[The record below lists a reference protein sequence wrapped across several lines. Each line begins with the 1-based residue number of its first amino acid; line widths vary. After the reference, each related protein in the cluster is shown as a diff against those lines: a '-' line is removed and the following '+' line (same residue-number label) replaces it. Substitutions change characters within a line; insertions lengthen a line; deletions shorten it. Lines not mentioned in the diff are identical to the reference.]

1 MRTLA
6 AAAATLGWLFAGL
19 VAGQSPAATAELQ
32 PATVQAFDSYIR
44 AAEAA
49 MNPPQGLMWVD
60 RDPARAGQ
68 LRAGQVLS
76 QPWGQRAETSIS
88 GGLVHDWVGAAF
100 IPGATLDRTLALVQD
115 YDRHQKIYPE
125 VIDSKLL
132 SRNDGDFEVYLR
144 LLKKKVLTVVLN
156 TRHDVRYTRFDAR
169 RAASRS
175 YSTRIAEVE
184 NAGKPGERELPP
196 GRDHGFLWRLYSYW
210 RFVERDGGVYI
221 ECRAISLTRS
231 VPTGLG
237 WLIEPIIRNLP
248 RESLAGTLR
257 ATRDAMAKPAASL

>member
-1 MRTLA
+1 MRGIVA
-6 AAAATLGWLFAGL
+6 PGAGIAWLFVAL
-19 VAGQSPAATAELQ
+19 VMAQSPAAPAEIQ

-44 AAEAA
+44 AAEAG
-49 MNPPQGLMWVD
+49 MNPSGKLLWVD
-60 RDPARAGQ
+60 RDAARAGQ

-76 QPWGQRAETSIS
+76 QPWGHRAETAIT

-100 IPGATLDRTLALVQD
+100 IPKATLDQTLALVQD
-115 YDRHQKIYPE
+115 YDRHEKIYPE

-156 TRHDVRYTRFDAR
+156 TRHDVRYTRVDAH

-184 NAGKPGERELPP
+184 NAGESNERELPP

-257 ATRDAMAKPAASL
+257 ATRDALTK

>member
-1 MRTLA
+1 MRSMLTPG
-6 AAAATLGWLFAGL
+6 ATIGCLFAGL
-19 VAGQSPAATAELQ
+19 VLAQGPAATAELQ

-44 AAEAA
+44 AAEAG
-49 MNPPQGLMWVD
+49 MKSSGGFLWVD

-76 QPWGQRAETSIS
+76 QPWGERAETSIPD
-88 GGLVHDWVGAAF
+88 GLVHDWVGAAF
-100 IPGATLDRTLALVQD
+100 IPGATLDKTLALVQD
-115 YDRHQKIYPE
+115 YNRHETIYPE

-132 SRNDGDFEVYLR
+132 SRDDGNYRVYLR

-156 TRHDVRYTRFDAR
+156 TEHEVRYTRVDAR
-169 RAASRS
+169 HAASRS

-184 NAGKPGERELPP
+184 NAGKADERELPP

-210 RFVERDGGVYI
+210 RFVEQDGGVYL
-221 ECRAISLTRS
+221 ECRAISLTRA
-231 VPTGLG
+231 VPRGLG

-257 ATRDAMAKPAASL
+257 ATRDAMAK